1 MTESTGTGRT
11 LHEMSAYTNLENE
24 YDADVANT
32 VTAKAIN
39 RAHKDAHVT
48 PTDVG
53 SWAKVNRIMA
63 RGEVDIEK
71 KHRFSTKK
79 QKNLQTKCLAASCQ
93 QAKKK
98 KLKSNRILELKR
110 ESIDKFSLFIC
121 CI

>member
-11 LHEMSAYTNLENE
+11 LHEMSAYTTLENE
-24 YDADVANT
+24 YDTTVANS

-48 PTDVG
+48 PQDVG

-71 KHRFSTKK
+71 ETKILNEKAKESADQMLNSIMSTNKEEETEK
-79 QKNLQTKCLAASCQ
+79 
-93 QAKKK
+93 
-98 KLKSNRILELKR
+98 
-110 ESIDKFSLFIC
+110 
-121 CI
+121 